1 MVEYEKKYDFA
12 TEGEKTMLEELKKI
26 VFEQNLALVKHGL
39 VVLTWGNVSAKD
51 ESSGLIVIKPSGVP
65 YDTMTA
71 DDMVIVDAEGKTV
84 EGKYKPSSDL
94 PTHLY
99 LYNAFPAL
107 GGIVHTHSAYA
118 TAFAQ
123 SGRAIPAYGTTH
135 ADAFYGDVPCA
146 RALTDAEIDEAYE
159 YNTGKVIAEAVTDVQ
174 AIPAMLVKNHGVFTW
189 GKTPEKA
196 VENAVTVEEVAKMAL
211 FTEQLNPQAERIKQ
225 HLLDKH
231 YFRKHGKNAYYG
243 QK

>member
-1 MVEYEKKYDFA
+1 
-12 TEGEKTMLEELKKI
+12 MLENLKKR
-26 VFEQNLALVKHGL
+26 VYEQNIALVKHGL

-51 ESSGLIVIKPSGVP
+51 EETGLVVIKPSGVP
-65 YDTMTA
+65 YDTMSES
-71 DDMVIVDAEGKTV
+71 DMVVVDMDGNVV
-84 EGKYKPSSDL
+84 EGKYRPSSDL

-99 LYNAFPAL
+99 LYKTYPTL

-123 SGRAIPAYGTTH
+123 SGREIIAYGTTH
-135 ADAFYGDVPCA
+135 ADAFYGNVPCA
-146 RALTDAEIDEAYE
+146 RELTDEEIDEAYE
-159 YNTGKVIAEAVTDVQ
+159 WNTGKVIAETVSDAD
-174 AIPAMLVKNHGVFTW
+174 AIPAVLVKNHGVFTW
-189 GKTPEKA
+189 GATPEKA
-196 VENAVTVEEVAKMAL
+196 VENSVTLEEVAKMAL
-211 FTEQLNPQAERIKQ
+211 FTEQLNVDTPRIKQ

>member
-1 MVEYEKKYDFA
+1 
-12 TEGEKTMLEELKKI
+12 MLENLKKR
-26 VFEQNLALVKHGL
+26 VYEQNIALVKHGL

-51 ESSGLIVIKPSGVP
+51 EETGLVVIKPSGVP
-65 YDTMTA
+65 YDTMSES
-71 DDMVIVDAEGKTV
+71 DMVVVDMDGNV
-84 EGKYKPSSDL
+84 VDGKYRPSSDL

-99 LYNAFPAL
+99 LYKTYPTL

-123 SGRAIPAYGTTH
+123 SGREIIAYGTTH
-135 ADAFYGDVPCA
+135 ADAFYGNVPCA
-146 RALTDAEIDEAYE
+146 RELTDEEIDEAYE
-159 YNTGKVIAEAVTDVQ
+159 WNTGKVIAETVSDAD
-174 AIPAMLVKNHGVFTW
+174 AIPAVLVKNHGVFTW
-189 GKTPEKA
+189 GATPEKA
-196 VENAVTVEEVAKMAL
+196 VENSVTLEEVAKMAL
-211 FTEQLNPQAERIKQ
+211 FTEQLNVDTPRIKQ

>member
-1 MVEYEKKYDFA
+1 
-12 TEGEKTMLEELKKI
+12 MLEELKKR
-26 VFEQNLALVKHGL
+26 VFEQNIALVKHGL
-39 VVLTWGNVSAKD
+39 VVLTWGNVSARD
-51 ESSGLIVIKPSGVP
+51 EETGLVVIKPSGVP
-65 YDTMTA
+65 YDTMKA
-71 DDMVIVDAEGKTV
+71 EDMVVVDLDGNTV
-84 EGKYKPSSDL
+84 EGEMRPSSDL

-99 LYNAFPAL
+99 LYKQYPTL
-107 GGIVHTHSAYA
+107 CGIVHTHSTYA

-146 RALTDAEIDEAYE
+146 RELTDDEIDQAYE
-159 YNTGKVIAEAVTDVQ
+159 YNTGKVIAEAVTDAE
-174 AIPAMLVKNHGVFTW
+174 AIPAIIVKSHGAFAW

-196 VENAVTVEEVAKMAL
+196 VENAVTLEAVAKMAYI
-211 FTEQLNPQAERIKQ
+211 TESLNADTPRIKQ

-243 QK
+243 QQ

>member
-1 MVEYEKKYDFA
+1 
-12 TEGEKTMLEELKKI
+12 MLEALKKR
-26 VFEQNLALVKHGL
+26 VFEQNIALVKHGL
-39 VVLTWGNVSAKD
+39 VVLTWGNVSARD
-51 ESSGLIVIKPSGVP
+51 GETGLVIIKPSGVP
-65 YDTMTA
+65 YDTMKA
-71 DDMVIVDAEGKTV
+71 EDMVVVDADGAVIEG
-84 EGKYKPSSDL
+84 EYRPSSDL

-99 LYNAFPAL
+99 LYRQYPAL

-123 SGRAIPAYGTTH
+123 SGREIIAYGTTH
-135 ADAFYGDVPCA
+135 ADAFYGNVPCA
-146 RALTDAEIDEAYE
+146 RALTDKEIDEAYE
-159 YNTGKVIAEAVTDVQ
+159 SNTGKVIAETVTDAE
-174 AIPAMLVKNHGVFTW
+174 AIPAILVKNHGVFTW

-196 VENAVTVEEVAKMAL
+196 VENAVTLEEVAKMAL
-211 FTEQLNPQAERIKQ
+211 LTEQLNRDTPRIKQ